1 MLEFYRAI
9 WRATWRRQI
18 VLIVLSL
25 AVAALAAAPLKF
37 QQEII
42 NHMVAGGVWTTLVWL
57 CAGFL
62 GVVVLSGL
70 LKFANNYLVS
80 RSGELAVR
88 YIRDR
93 LYTRAVDG
101 NTAAPIPRGTLV
113 TILAAES
120 EGVGTFAGTAIA
132 TPVMQLGTLA
142 SVVSFMAASSWI
154 LGAIALGVVLPQ
166 MIIVLVMQPRI
177 NREVKRRTQ
186 RLRRASDQISMSD
199 LSQVE
204 QQVVDDFDEVMR
216 IRFRIFRLKLSVKLL
231 QSVLSACGM
240 AAVLLIGGWYVIEGR
255 TDTGTVVAA
264 LAGLARIEGPW
275 RELVAFYRL
284 ASTMRVSYELIVRAV
299 TSDPPAATNF
309 ERP

>member
-1 MLEFYRAI
+1 M
-9 WRATWRRQI
+9 
-18 VLIVLSL
+18 
-25 AVAALAAAPLKF
+25 AALAAAPLKF

-42 NHMVAGGVWTTLVWL
+42 NHMVAGGVWATLVWL

-70 LKFANNYLVS
+70 LKFANTYLTA

-93 LYTRAVDG
+93 LYARAVDG
-101 NTAAPIPRGTLV
+101 NTTTPIPRGTLV
-113 TILAAES
+113 TILAAEA
-120 EGVGTFAGTAIA
+120 EGVGAFAGAAIA

-142 SVVSFMAASSWI
+142 SVVSFMAASSWV
-154 LGAIALGVVLPQ
+154 LGAIALAVVLPQ
-166 MIIVLVMQPRI
+166 MIIVLVVQARI

-186 RLRRASDQISMSD
+186 RLRRASDQISASD
-199 LSQVE
+199 LGRVE
-204 QQVVDDFDEVMR
+204 QQVVDDFDEVMT

-240 AAVLLIGGWYVIEGR
+240 AAVLLIGGWYVLEGR

-275 RELVAFYRL
+275 RELVAFYRQ
-284 ASTMRVSYELIVRAV
+284 ASTMRVSYELVMRAV
-299 TSDPPAATNF
+299 TRDPPTPADF
-309 ERP
+309 ERR